1 MKHISLGIIAIAF
14 CTELFCQIPALKNHS
29 GKLLTPIEQIQT
41 IEDVDSF
48 LNKYTDSLYNIKIL
62 PVKPTSAF
70 RIRLKEIQDYFIDS
84 LEISPFLKEDFD
96 KDGRTDLLINTIWR
110 LRPSGFIILDKGNGR
125 YVLKTFIDNQGN
137 RMNMAFIKP
146 GTIDGKQC
154 INYFLVDLN
163 RLFDSIPFMEVND
176 TFKTGFVS
184 EQNLVYKFDEFIE
197 YNRKPSPFSFQKID
211 YQRGGIFEEFYIH
224 YSLQVNNDRK
234 IYLRVEGE
242 NKNWKDFK
250 TFGTYSCVLNPKEF
264 RNLRGLIG
272 YINLNSLKNK
282 YDMERADIPWASIH
296 LIDEKLKT
304 VRILDRGLSG
314 TFGLQALH
322 RYFEKLYK
330 SLNWKQE
337 NEPVNW
343 FD

>member
-14 CTELFCQIPALKNHS
+14 CTKLFCQISASKNHS

-48 LNKYTDSLYNIKIL
+48 LIKYTDSLYNIKIL

-84 LEISPFLKEDFD
+84 LKISPFLKEDFD

-110 LRPSGFIILDKGNGR
+110 LRPSGFIILDKGHGR
-125 YVLKTFIDNQGN
+125 YLLKTFIDNQGN

-146 GTIDGKQC
+146 GKIDGKQC

-163 RLFDSIPFMEVND
+163 RLFDGIPFMEVNE

-197 YNRKPSPFSFQKID
+197 FNRRPSSLSFQKID
-211 YQRGGIFEEFYIH
+211 YQRGGIFEEYIH
-224 YSLQVNNDRK
+224 YSLQIQNDRK
-234 IYLRVEGE
+234 VYLRVEGE
-242 NKNWKDFK
+242 NKYLNDSK
-250 TFGTYSCVLNPKEF
+250 TIGTYNSKLSRKEISI
-264 RNLRGLIG
+264 LKKLMG
-272 YINLNSLKNK
+272 YINLSGLKNK
-282 YDMERADIPWASIH
+282 YDVKQADVPWAVIR
-296 LIDEKLKT
+296 LTGKKFETL
-304 VRILDRGLSG
+304 RIMDRGLSG
-314 TFGLQALH
+314 TFGLEVLH
-322 RYFEKLYK
+322 QYFDKLYR
-330 SLNWKQE
+330 SLNWEQE
-337 NEPVNW
+337 NEPVSW
-343 FD
+343 LK